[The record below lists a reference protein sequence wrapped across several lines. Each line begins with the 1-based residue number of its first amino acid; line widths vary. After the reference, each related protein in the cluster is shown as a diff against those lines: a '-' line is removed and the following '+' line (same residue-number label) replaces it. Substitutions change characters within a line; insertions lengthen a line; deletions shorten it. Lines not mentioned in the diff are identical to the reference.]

1 MQTETR
7 SDTHTEV
14 SLAGKRVALARG
26 AEEAHTPAEALH
38 ALGAELVFYPVL
50 ERLPPADLSALDQ
63 ALDQALAGHYTWL
76 LLPSASAVLA
86 LAERLDLRQIAPA
99 RLTQALRLALF
110 GTTTHLAA
118 QAALGVAPLPDAASH
133 VELARWMQ
141 PQPDERVLLLQAAGA
156 RSDWAHLLA
165 PAPVVSVAAYRAQM
179 GQGGDALPA
188 LLWAGVVDA
197 VVFTS
202 EANVRY
208 FARRLAAEGGSL
220 AMLDHVCVACLEPP
234 TAQAA
239 QALGLRVQVVPA
251 EHSPHALALAL
262 ARCLA
267 E

>member
-1 MQTETR
+1 MIALPFG
-7 SDTHTEV
+7 
-14 SLAGKRVALARG
+14 SLGVGNRQRWWALIGFYALA
-26 AEEAHTPAEALH
+26 
-38 ALGAELVFYPVL
+38 
-50 ERLPPADLSALDQ
+50 
-63 ALDQALAGHYTWL
+63 
-76 LLPSASAVLA
+76 
-86 LAERLDLRQIAPA
+86 
-99 RLTQALRLALF
+99 
-110 GTTTHLAA
+110 
-118 QAALGVAPLPDAASH
+118 
-133 VELARWMQ
+133 
-141 PQPDERVLLLQAAGA
+141 
-156 RSDWAHLLA
+156 
-165 PAPVVSVAAYRAQM
+165 
-179 GQGGDALPA
+179 ALPG